1 MGGSDGGRSRAR
13 TLRPGFVVVESPPA
27 RRVVG
32 ISGRAPYSRQRDSR
46 LTDDERAMIRSLAI
60 TKSLRSLAADLGV
73 SHETVRAALRD
84 EVTVAV
90 A

>member
-1 MGGSDGGRSRAR
+1 M
-13 TLRPGFVVVESPPA
+13 VVGSPPA

-32 ISGRAPYSRQRDSR
+32 TSGRAPYSRQRRSR
-46 LTDDERAMIRSLAI
+46 LTDEERAIIRSLAC
-60 TKSLRSLAADLGV
+60 TKSLRSLTADLGV
-73 SHETVRAALRD
+73 SHETIRAAMRD